1 MARATHLCAAL
12 TYSEMKQNFFCPDL
26 VKLEVD
32 LAQFFGVQN
41 NELEVARTR
50 RIAEFGLVE
59 VCYF

>member
-26 VKLEVD
+26 VKLEVY

-41 NELEVARTR
+41 KELEVAHTS
-50 RIAEFGLVE
+50 RIAVNSPTY